1 MSGNQIT
8 LVIRRDGE
16 VLFRRDLEPGAF
28 DIGRSEDCEICLEDI
43 GVSRRHARL
52 HVTDDRVFIEDL
64 ESGNGCW
71 FDGRQVKNQTL
82 VDGDVIV
89 IDPFSMAL
97 EVEEPS
103 VTGLVTDEL
112 TDAGEDA
119 TQLIGMEDEI
129 SLSMPINAATA
140 RLEVLAGEGLPSEF
154 DLDRDMTMG
163 RSDQRDI
170 VLLEP
175 AASRLHAEVKQVDGV
190 WHVVDSGSANGLYV
204 NGQIATN
211 LALQEGDV
219 IRIGATEFRFVQLE
233 GPPETGTLMMSPE
246 ELRSSMDETSDDAT
260 GTEDFGAFLG
270 DSPEEAGVPAPPALF
285 PMAPPPAVDPPLL
298 DTAPVLSPPPVVA
311 PPPLVSSPPVGAPPP
326 PGAPPSPVSSM
337 PLAPELQPNLGAVPH
352 SEYSFGGM
360 EMHLDTSRGGTK
372 KLKSRGSGDGLFGN
386 WVRTLTIGLLVLV
399 GVMFTFKT
407 VGGILAT
414 RPTRGDDDSGGFV
427 VDADPVRK
435 AKAERLVREGVGL
448 FRDKGKYFE
457 AFVKFNGALELVPA
471 REDAKRL
478 QYMSCEFVAID
489 KLKAAVNNRAASDEE
504 RRAAKAEAIEVGN
517 TALKRGRAGSALGK
531 VRRALE
537 MNPGD
542 PELADLEAKLASRQ
556 RAIGRQVKK
565 RNAAQ
570 LAAEMTQLVGQGKQ
584 SRGRGNFDEAISRC
598 QQAMDLDGNRTQTA
612 LFYEAENCVNTARAD
627 RRREAL
633 RYYKKGVN
641 YIKAGRLVEAR
652 KELRTALRKD
662 KDYAAA
668 STKLKDVQ
676 ARLKKRAREV
686 YNNALVMEQSNNLE
700 LAIAYFQEVKDLVD
714 DPNDKLYQKAGRKLQ
729 RLTGG

>member
-1 MSGNQIT
+1 MSGNQVT
-8 LVIRRDGE
+8 LVVRRDGT
-16 VLFRRDLEPGAF
+16 VLFRRNLEPGAF

-64 ESGNGCW
+64 GSGNGCW

-97 EVEEPS
+97 EIEEPS
-103 VTGLVTDEL
+103 VTGLLTDEL
-112 TDAGEDA
+112 TDEGEDA
-119 TQLIGMEDEI
+119 TQLVGAAEEI
-129 SLSMPINAATA
+129 SLSLPINVATG
-140 RLEVLAGEGLPSEF
+140 RLEVLAGEGLPGGI
-154 DLDRDMTMG
+154 DLDRDMTLG
-163 RSDQRDI
+163 RSEQRDI

-175 AASRLHAEVKQVDGV
+175 AASRLHAEVKQVEGA
-190 WHVVDSGSANGLYV
+190 WLIVDHGSANGLYV
-204 NGQIATN
+204 NGQIATEH
-211 LALQEGDV
+211 ALQDGDI
-219 IRIGATEFRFVQLE
+219 IRIGATEFRFLDLDLD
-233 GPPETGTLMMSPE
+233 GPSDTGTLMMSPE
-246 ELRSSMDETSDDAT
+246 ELRASMEEPEEDAT

-270 DSPEEAGVPAPPALF
+270 GSPEEEAFSAPPSI
-285 PMAPPPAVDPPLL
+285 PSIAPPPMVDPPLL
-298 DTAPVLSPPPVVA
+298 DTSPALPPPQMESPPLA
-311 PPPLVSSPPVGAPPP
+311 APP
-326 PGAPPSPVSSM
+326 PGAPPAPSSSL
-337 PLAPELQPNLGAVPH
+337 PLAPELQPNLGPVPH

-360 EMHLDTSRGGTK
+360 EMQLDTSRGGTK
-372 KLKSRGSGDGLFGN
+372 KLKSRNSGEGLFGN
-386 WVRTLTIGLLVLV
+386 WVRTLTVGLLVLV
-399 GVMFTFKT
+399 GVMFVFKT
-407 VGGILAT
+407 VGGILGN
-414 RPTRGDDDSGGFV
+414 RPARGGGGGTFV
-427 VDADPVRK
+427 VDADPVRN

-448 FRDKGKYFE
+448 FRDKGQYFE

-489 KLKAAVNNRAASDEE
+489 KLQVAVTSRAASDDE
-504 RRAAKAEAIEVGN
+504 RKAAKAEALELGQS
-517 TALKRGRAGSALGK
+517 ALKRGRAGSALGE

-565 RNAAQ
+565 RNADQ
-570 LAAEMTQLVGQGKQ
+570 LAAEMTTLVGRGKQ
-584 SRGRGNFDEAISRC
+584 ERGRGNFDEAISRC
-598 QQAMDLDGNRTQTA
+598 QEAMDLDANRTQTA

-627 RRREAL
+627 RRRDAL

-641 YIKAGRLVEAR
+641 HIKAGRLVEAR
-652 KELRTALRKD
+652 RELRTALRKD

-676 ARLKKRAREV
+676 SRLKKRAREV

>member
-8 LVIRRDGE
+8 LVVRRDGE
-16 VLFRRDLEPGAF
+16 ILFRRNLEPGAF

-52 HVTDDRVFIEDL
+52 HVTEDRVFIEDL
-64 ESGNGCW
+64 GSGNGCW

-112 TDAGEDA
+112 TDGVEDA
-119 TQLIGMEDEI
+119 TQLVGLEEEI
-129 SLSMPINAATA
+129 SLSMPINQATA
-140 RLEVLAGEGLPSEF
+140 RLEVLAGEGLPAGI

-175 AASRLHAEVKQVDGV
+175 AASRLHAEVKQVEGA
-190 WHVVDSGSANGLYV
+190 WHIVDSGSANGLYV
-204 NGQIATN
+204 NGQIATDQ
-211 LALQEGDV
+211 ALQDGDI
-219 IRIGATEFRFVQLE
+219 IRIGATEFRFVDLE
-233 GPPETGTLMMSPE
+233 GPLETGTLMMSPE
-246 ELRSSMDETSDDAT
+246 ELRGSMDEPPDDAT
-260 GTEDFGAFLG
+260 GTEDFGAFMG
-270 DSPEEAGVPAPPALF
+270 DSPEKAAFPAPPPL
-285 PMAPPPAVDPPLL
+285 VDPPLL
-298 DTAPVLSPPPVVA
+298 DTAPAMPPPPAGSSPPLVA
-311 PPPLVSSPPVGAPPP
+311 PPPLDASPSLNAPSPPAVPPE
-326 PGAPPSPVSSM
+326 PVSSL
-337 PLAPELQPNLGAVPH
+337 PLAPELQPNLGPVPH

-360 EMHLDTSRGGTK
+360 EMQLDTSRGGTK
-372 KLKSRGSGDGLFGN
+372 KLKVRAAGEGLFGN
-386 WVRTLTIGLLVLV
+386 WVRTLTVGLLVLV
-399 GVMFTFKT
+399 GVIFTFKT
-407 VGGILAT
+407 VGGILDN
-414 RPTRGDDDSGGFV
+414 RPARGGGGGGTFL
-427 VDADPVRK
+427 VDADPVRN

-448 FRDKGKYFE
+448 FRDKGLYFA

-489 KLKAAVNNRAASDEE
+489 KLRSAVTSRAASDEE

-517 TALKRGRAGSALGK
+517 KALKRRRAGSALGK

-542 PELADLEAKLASRQ
+542 PELADLEAKLASLQ
-556 RAIGRQVKK
+556 RANVRDGKE
-565 RNAAQ
+565 RNAKK
-570 LAAEMTQLVGQGKQ
+570 LAEEMTKLVGQGKQ
-584 SRGRGNFDEAISRC
+584 ERSRGNFDEAISRC
-598 QQAMDLDGNRTQTA
+598 QKAMEMDGDRTQTA

-641 YIKAGRLVEAR
+641 HIKSGRLVEAR
-652 KELRTALRKD
+652 KEFRTALRKD

-676 ARLKKRAREV
+676 SRLKKRAREV

-714 DPNDKLYQKAGRKLQ
+714 DPNDKLFQKAGRKLQ